1 MDGGLQRTSSRYR
14 SKSRS
19 RSASATQGT
28 VPPVPNTNPFTQS
41 PLASPTIP
49 DFEWGQ
55 SIQQQHLQQLQ
66 QAQSQAPLQPPFEGG
81 FGNGFGGGGYT
92 SVTSSPQNG
101 FLNSPYGSPQNGMV
115 GGINV
120 YGVGLQSHES
130 NGGLAALNGNG
141 SSTGLHGYP
150 NGNGVVHG
158 QNGMNGLPSNG
169 LPNAHAS
176 PSRNPFLASPS
187 ASPKPDLG
195 RTRSRY
201 RKQASPNVNM
211 TSALPGLQKKPSLPA
226 LRNQTSRSRLKVNT
240 EWSDSD
246 SDTPK
251 SAGSGSRVI
260 APSAAMAT
268 RDSLKVQVEYM
279 SEEPRLMTIKKTA
292 TVDYLLQLCQVKWST
307 GSLGGSLV
315 YEVWGEGM
323 MREMRPEEEL
333 KKTVDS
339 WPRNAQNCIKVVDK
353 SLTPRFPAGQGPIE
367 TEVMSKVQYY
377 RDLSSWKTYYMYMSA
392 NLGLILSKK
401 ESDAKMGYMESAKN
415 YNKEGQSGNSVP
427 NLKFKHKDARIVG
440 LSNFKIY
447 HYTEL
452 KRKSVKP
459 PKQFTL
465 VLKSLQNLEFF
476 ENRLDSI
483 FVISTN
489 DVNLVH
495 SIMRIVGMASRPV
508 SNPVLVREDEPLSH
522 LQHRLAPK
530 MAAPNTVF
538 NKNSLLD
545 NVRLKSTS
553 RSPNMSPSI
562 SPNISPQQSPWDE
575 RTFNNGGLL
584 SEKKFPREKIYKQTN
599 HVNPLAKDKDIIK
612 QDSLLGRAMTMKRV

>member
-1 MDGGLQRTSSRYR
+1 MNANINTGNM
-14 SKSRS
+14 
-19 RSASATQGT
+19 
-28 VPPVPNTNPFTQS
+28 PNHNPFTQS

-49 DFEWGQ
+49 DFDWGQ

-66 QAQSQAPLQPPFEGG
+66 QAQSQAPLQPPFDGG
-81 FGNGFGGGGYT
+81 FPASDHASPQGGFMNSTPNGF
-92 SVTSSPQNG
+92 PN
-101 FLNSPYGSPQNGMV
+101 SPQNGMLHSPHN
-115 GGINV
+115 GLLNSPQNGLLTGP
-120 YGVGLQSHES
+120 YGSG
-130 NGGLAALNGNG
+130 APTNGNG
-141 SSTGLHGYP
+141 NGHP
-150 NGNGVVHG
+150 NGI
-158 QNGMNGLPSNG
+158 S
-169 LPNAHAS
+169 S
-176 PSRNPFLASPS
+176 PSRNPFLSSPS
-187 ASPKPDLG
+187 ASPKVDLG

-211 TSALPGLQKKPSLPA
+211 TGTLPTIPALQKKPSLQGLQHKPS
-226 LRNQTSRSRLKVNT
+226 LPGLQHKSSRSRLKVNT
-240 EWSDSD
+240 DWSDSD

-279 SEEPRLMTIKKTA
+279 SEEPRLMTIKNTA

-307 GSLGGSLV
+307 QSLGGSLV

-323 MREMRPEEEL
+323 IREMRPEEEL

-353 SLTPRFPAGQGPIE
+353 SLTPRLPVSQGPVE
-367 TEVMSKVQYY
+367 TEVLSKVQYY
-377 RDLSSWKTYYMYMSA
+377 RDLSSWKSMYMYMSA

-415 YNKEGQSGNSVP
+415 YNKEGQTSNSVP

-447 HYTEL
+447 HYTEN
-452 KRKSVKP
+452 KKKSVKP

-483 FVISTN
+483 FVFSTN

-495 SIMRIVGMASRPV
+495 SILRIVNIASRPA
-508 SNPVLVREDEPLSH
+508 NPIMPREDEPLSH
-522 LQHRLAPK
+522 LQNRLAPR
-530 MAAPNTVF
+530 MAAPNTMF

-545 NVRLKSTS
+545 NARLKST
-553 RSPNMSPSI
+553 RSNTLSPSMSPSL
-562 SPNISPQQSPWDE
+562 SPNLSPQQSPWDE

-584 SEKKFPREKIYKQTN
+584 SEQKFPREKIFKQTT

>member
-1 MDGGLQRTSSRYR
+1 MMEGPGVQRTSSRYR

-19 RSASATQGT
+19 RSASG
-28 VPPVPNTNPFTQS
+28 NNNSLNPFNQT
-41 PLASPTIP
+41 SPTIP
-49 DFEWGQ
+49 DFDWGH
-55 SIQQQHLQQLQ
+55 SVQQQHLQQLQ

-81 FGNGFGGGGYT
+81 FGYT
-92 SVTSSPQNG
+92 SANASPQNG
-101 FLNSPYGSPQNGMV
+101 FLNSPYGSPVVNGV
-115 GGINV
+115 S
-120 YGVGLQSHES
+120 GVNGVNGVNGYS
-130 NGGLAALNGNG
+130 NGYSNGNG
-141 SSTGLHGYP
+141 FVNGQPVYQAVNQSNNTQVVNGQPVAYP
-150 NGNGVVHG
+150 N
-158 QNGMNGLPSNG
+158 SNSTS
-169 LPNAHAS
+169 S
-176 PSRNPFLASPS
+176 PSRNPFLSSPA
-187 ASPKPDLG
+187 ASPKVDLG

-201 RKQASPNVNM
+201 RKQASPNVTAM
-211 TSALPGLQKKPSLPA
+211 GTLPTIPALQKKPSVSGLHHKPSLPGLQKKS
-226 LRNQTSRSRLKVNT
+226 SRSRLKVNT
-240 EWSDSD
+240 DWSDSD
-246 SDTPK
+246 SDAPN
-251 SAGSGSRVI
+251 SAGSGTRVI

-279 SEEPRLMTIKKTA
+279 SEEPRLMTIKSTA

-323 MREMRPEEEL
+323 IREMRPEEEL

-353 SLTPRFPAGQGPIE
+353 SLTPRFPAGSGPVE
-367 TEVMSKVQYY
+367 TEVLSKVQYY
-377 RDLSSWKTYYMYMSA
+377 RDLSSWKSYYLYMST

-401 ESDAKMGYMESAKN
+401 EADAKMGYMESAKN
-415 YNKEGQSGNSVP
+415 YNKEGQTGHSMP

-440 LSNFKIY
+440 LSNFKIF
-447 HYTEL
+447 HYTDL
-452 KRKSVKP
+452 KKKAIKP

-465 VLKSLQNLEFF
+465 VLKSQQNLEFF

-495 SIMRIVGMASRPV
+495 SIMRIVSIASRPA
-508 SNPVLVREDEPLSH
+508 NPIMPREDEPLSH
-522 LQHRLAPK
+522 LQHRVAPR

-545 NVRLKSTS
+545 NARLKSTRS
-553 RSPNMSPSI
+553 NTRSPTMSPNL

-575 RTFNNGGLL
+575 RTFNSGGLL
-584 SEKKFPREKIYKQTN
+584 SEQKFPREKIFKQTN

>member
-1 MDGGLQRTSSRYR
+1 MMESVQRTSSRYR

-19 RSASATQGT
+19 RSASNATA
-28 VPPVPNTNPFTQS
+28 PPNHNPFTQS

-66 QAQSQAPLQPPFEGG
+66 QAQFQAPLQPPFD
-81 FGNGFGGGGYT
+81 GGYSGT
-92 SVTSSPQNG
+92 NMSNGMPPVASQSPMNTMLNSLPNG
-101 FLNSPYGSPQNGMV
+101 YNNSPYGNTIVSVPPANGAA
-115 GGINV
+115 
-120 YGVGLQSHES
+120 
-130 NGGLAALNGNG
+130 NG
-141 SSTGLHGYP
+141 Y
-150 NGNGVVHG
+150 
-158 QNGMNGLPSNG
+158 
-169 LPNAHAS
+169 AS
-176 PSRNPFLASPS
+176 PNRNPFLSSPPV
-187 ASPKPDLG
+187 APKTDLG

-201 RKQASPNVNM
+201 RKQASPSVNM
-211 TSALPGLQKKPSLPA
+211 VNAVPPMPTLQKKPSIQGLQHKPS
-226 LRNQTSRSRLKVNT
+226 LSRLQHKTSMTRLKVNT
-240 EWSDSD
+240 DWSDSD

-251 SAGSGSRVI
+251 SAGSGSASTSGSRVI

-268 RDSLKVQVEYM
+268 RDSLKINVEYM

-307 GSLGGSLV
+307 QSLGGSLV

-323 MREMRPEEEL
+323 IREMAPEEEL

-353 SLTPRFPAGQGPIE
+353 SLTPRLPPCQGPVE
-367 TEVMSKVQYY
+367 TEVMSKIQYY
-377 RDLSSWKTYYMYMSA
+377 RDLSSWKSVYMYMSA

-401 ESDAKMGYMESAKN
+401 EADAKMGYMESAKN
-415 YNKEGQSGNSVP
+415 YNKEGGNGYSMP
-427 NLKFKHKDARIVG
+427 TLKFKHKDARIVG
-440 LSNFKIY
+440 LSNFKIFY
-447 HYTEL
+447 YTEN
-452 KRKSVKP
+452 KKKAVKA

-495 SIMRIVGMASRPV
+495 SIIRIVNIASRPA
-508 SNPVLVREDEPLSH
+508 NPISPREDEPLSH
-522 LQHRLAPK
+522 LQSRLAPR
-530 MAAPNTVF
+530 MAAPNTMF

-545 NVRLKSTS
+545 NARLKSTRS
-553 RSPNMSPSI
+553 NPRSPTLSPTI
-562 SPNISPQQSPWDE
+562 SPTLSPQHSPWDE

-584 SEKKFPREKIYKQTN
+584 SEQKFPREKIYKQTN
-599 HVNPLAKDKDIIK
+599 HINPLAKDKDIIK
-612 QDSLLGRAMTMKRV
+612 QDSLLGRAMTLKRV